1 MFLSNNLTSLP
12 TGMGL
17 SLLTNGSFMFIG
29 NTINTA
35 RYSQLLIDLEA
46 GNPNNNVA
54 FHGGNSQYNAAGQTA
69 RNALIARGWTITDGG
84 LEI

>member
-1 MFLSNNLTSLP
+1 LP
-12 TGMGL
+12 
-17 SLLTNGSFMFIG
+17 LLTNGRAMFLG

-35 RYSQLLIDLEA
+35 RYSQLLINLEEF
-46 GNPNNNVA
+46 NPNNNVP
-54 FHGGNSQYNAAGQTA
+54 FHGGNSQYNAQGQIA